1 MPEFYA
7 WWVLHYER
15 RDPTFTPDV
24 TSEAEWL
31 KQWYSVKLQKS
42 MDTLMVRELIEIL
55 SRIRALAG
63 DEFTGAGVIVCQ
75 LDAELPTVSLRLG
88 ISIPQ
93 EEDVAIYL
101 AKISKATNDL
111 HDGFHV
117 LAPDLSLTAL
127 SQYFSPPISKT
138 AIINRSRKFGGRYM
152 AALFGSTISG
162 VLLSGIVTKS
172 LGVIIFKDGQEI
184 FFERA

>member
-1 MPEFYA
+1 MEQLFYTINTKIIIFSDSM
-7 WWVLHYER
+7 R
-15 RDPTFTPDV
+15 
-24 TSEAEWL
+24 TSEPTLGSEW
-31 KQWYSVKLQKS
+31 YYVKMQKS
-42 MDTLMVRELIEIL
+42 MDTLMVSELVEIL

-75 LDAELPTVSLRLG
+75 LDAELPTAPLRLG

-93 EEDVAIYL
+93 EEDVATYL

-117 LAPDLSLTAL
+117 LAPDLSLISL
-127 SQYFSPPISKT
+127 SQYFSPPVSKT

-152 AALFGSTISG
+152 AALFGSTIPG
-162 VLLSGIVTKS
+162 VLLSGIATKS
-172 LGVIIFKDGQEI
+172 LGIILFKDGREI
-184 FFERA
+184 FFERT